1 MQISRALALALP
13 LLAAQAPAATAA
25 PSTSDCA
32 VFKGADAD
40 LTLLAGALR
49 TIGSVVSDDASAHD
63 KREAAQT
70 TGETLVKTSDIL
82 ANVASSVSDP
92 GYRTTVS
99 DYSASIKELGD
110 LVESINGAP
119 DEATTHKAQ
128 EIAKRVDSLSG
139 DYDKAHN
146 AACAG

>member
-1 MQISRALALALP
+1 MQISRAILLALP
-13 LLAAQAPAATAA
+13 LLAAQAPAASAA
-25 PSTSDCA
+25 PDTGDCA

-40 LTLLAGALR
+40 LTMLAGALR
-49 TIGSVVSDDASAHD
+49 TIGVVVSNDASAVD

-82 ANVASSVSDP
+82 ANVAASVSDA
-92 GYRTTVS
+92 GYRKTVS

-110 LVESINGAP
+110 IVESVDGTP
-119 DEATTHKAQ
+119 DEATTRKAQ
-128 EIAKRVDSLSG
+128 EAAKRVDSLSG

-146 AACAG
+146 AACAA

>member
-13 LLAAQAPAATAA
+13 LLAAQVPAAAAA
-25 PSTSDCA
+25 PNTGDCA
-32 VFKGADAD
+32 VFQGADAD

-49 TIGSVVSDDASAHD
+49 TIGVAVSNDASATD

-70 TGETLVKTSDIL
+70 TGETLAKASDIL
-82 ANVASSVSDP
+82 ANVAASVSDED
-92 GYRTTVS
+92 YRTTVS

-110 LVESINGAP
+110 IVKSVDGAP
-119 DEATTHKAQ
+119 DEATIRKAQ
-128 EIAKRVDSLSG
+128 EAAKRVDSLSG

-146 AACAG
+146 AACAA